1 MDFTAGPFV
10 TRHNPTAEIVSTIS
24 SLYISEYD
32 QSDDDDDDVS
42 GILSGEV
49 VQI

>member
-10 TRHNPTAEIVSTIS
+10 TRHNPTAEIISTIS

-32 QSDDDDDDVS
+32 QSDDDDVS